1 MYSKYFEDSTLCLRG
16 ANIISL
22 DEESEHNS
30 SYMMSPI
37 LGPSMMSPF
46 YAPWMMS
53 PIFGPSSVD
62 IPFPFPPWIPSAD
75 PGGSY
80 ESTEEHL
87 RKKRGKKS
95 EHENDANYKP
105 HTKYKPDNVKRTIKV
120 DSLTSLIL
128 FMNVMMSVYNLKY
141 SFKNLDYKY
150 KKKIK
155 KDDEIFDLEKF
166 KLKKIKDILSE
177 APISKKYKNFD
188 REHNKNIIKQIEE
201 NVHEQFLLNL
211 LNQNFLFFFQDIYYN
226 KNLEKININNKEID
240 LSGKVNTFKDI
251 INSPFVDVYYKDKL
265 KKIAKKFFCQKNIV

>member
-1 MYSKYFEDSTLCLRG
+1 MDSIYFEDSSLYLRG
-16 ANIISL
+16 ENIISL

-37 LGPSMMSPF
+37 SGPSMMSPI
-46 YAPWMMS
+46 S
-53 PIFGPSSVD
+53 GPSQEEIS
-62 IPFPFPPWIPSAD
+62 FPFLPWIPPAVPSWPPQVPEYPD
-75 PGGSY
+75 
-80 ESTEEHL
+80 ENTEKNL
-87 RKKRGKKS
+87 GKKRGKKS

-105 HTKYKPDNVKRTIKV
+105 HSKYKTDNVKRTIKV

-128 FMNVMMSVYNLKY
+128 FLNVIMNAYNLKY

-166 KLKKIKDILSE
+166 KSKKIKDILSE
-177 APISKKYKNFD
+177 APISEKYENFD

-211 LNQNFLFFFQDIYYN
+211 LNQNFLFFFQNVYYK

-240 LSGKVNTFKDI
+240 LSMNVNTFKDI
-251 INSPFVDVYYKDKL
+251 INSPYVDIYYKDKL
-265 KKIAKKFFCQKNIV
+265 EKTAMKYFCQKNIV